1 MQDLAGVG
9 TAGQQRVVAEGVG
22 VAVGGALLCVAVH
35 LAHRGVQVHRH
46 RLMTGARP
54 SRPRPGKDLLGEPVE
69 LADVPEGERAQER
82 PQRGGRHDPM
92 AQHAGGLSAA
102 QQVGVVDAVPTRQQ
116 RVDQGQQLA
125 AGPVRARPLAQIDQ
139 RIGGLLDP
147 QPLGQGGRQQQA
159 RVGDGVGVVEAGV
172 ELVQG
177 VGGSHRER
185 ALLI

>member
-1 MQDLAGVG
+1 
-9 TAGQQRVVAEGVG
+9 
-22 VAVGGALLCVAVH
+22 
-35 LAHRGVQVHRH
+35 
-46 RLMTGARP
+46 
-54 SRPRPGKDLLGEPVE
+54 
-69 LADVPEGERAQER
+69 
-82 PQRGGRHDPM
+82 M

-102 QQVGVVDAVPTRQQ
+102 QQVGVVDAVPTREQ

-159 RVGDGVGVVEAGV
+159 GVGDGVGVVEAGV